1 MGGSEIPLRDVR
13 VRVARPDEEERW
25 NRLVRERHYLGFR
38 NFCGRR
44 LRHVATLG
52 DEWLALVG
60 WHAAALHCAARDRWI
75 GWSSL
80 QRRQR
85 LFPVAHQSRFLLLPG
100 DWLALHGHA
109 VLLAETFVDPARFA
123 GTCCRAANWTEIGVT
138 AGFGRARGGG
148 IGYVPHGAPKRVLVY
163 PLRRD
168 ARRQLRAA
176 EAHPAWTPWR
186 HEVQLRDSE
195 LASLYDKLCRVQ
207 DPRGERGKRY
217 ALSTVLTIVGAARLA
232 GASTLTGISEFGRAP
247 SPGTLR
253 RIGCRERDGGIPAPG
268 ISTLHDI
275 LKRLDGAGIER
286 LAGEWMAHRTPDGDA
301 VAMDGKTMR
310 GSCDRDPGAG
320 GEPLDE
326 PPQQQLA
333 AVGIGSRRVLA
344 HAGCSGK
351 KDEAEGAALRDLLAS
366 VRKPGRC
373 VAADALRAQ
382 RATAARIVELG
393 MRYAL
398 CVQGNQPTL
407 LEQVRD
413 DRTWSDPCTVEV
425 TGDRGRIET
434 RTIQVSEDFPDCP
447 ERLDF
452 PDARRAFRIRREVE
466 YRKTGRKRK
475 VETACFVTN
484 LRGKAARPQRLP
496 DLVRGY
502 WGAVENGIRYVR
514 DTAPGEDRC
523 RARKGALPRIMAAFA
538 NLAITILRMPGQK
551 NIRRAMRNF
560 GYRPDRAARTVRRIG
575 APDPVPSGSRPLLER
590 VDEVCHQAL
599 LQGIAAL
606 DCRDSEH

>member
-1 MGGSEIPLRDVR
+1 M
-13 VRVARPDEEERW
+13 
-25 NRLVRERHYLGFR
+25 
-38 NFCGRR
+38 
-44 LRHVATLG
+44 
-52 DEWLALVG
+52 
-60 WHAAALHCAARDRWI
+60 
-75 GWSSL
+75 
-80 QRRQR
+80 
-85 LFPVAHQSRFLLLPG
+85 
-100 DWLALHGHA
+100 
-109 VLLAETFVDPARFA
+109 LLAETFVDPARFA
-123 GTCCRAANWTEIGVT
+123 GTCYRAANWTEAGVT

-168 ARRQLRAA
+168 ARQQLRAA
-176 EAHPAWTPWR
+176 GAHPAWTPWR
-186 HEVQLRDSE
+186 HKVQLRDSE
-195 LASLYDKLCRVQ
+195 LESLYGTLCRVP

-217 ALSTVLTIVGAARLA
+217 ALPTVLTIV

-247 SPGTLR
+247 SPETLR

-268 ISTLHDI
+268 ISTLHYI
-275 LKRLDGAGIER
+275 LKRLDGAEIER

-310 GSCDRDPGAG
+310 GSCDRDPGTG

-373 VAADALRAQ
+373 VAADALRTQ

-425 TGDRGRIET
+425 TGDHGRIET
-434 RTIQVSEDFPDCP
+434 RAIQVSEDFPDCP

-452 PDARRAFRIRREVE
+452 PDVRRVFRIRREVE
-466 YRKTGRKRK
+466 CKKTGRKRK

-502 WGAVENGIRYVR
+502 WGRSG
-514 DTAPGEDRC
+514 TASTTCATRPRARTAAGRARGRC
-523 RARKGALPRIMAAFA
+523 RASWRPLRTSRSRSCACWGRRTSGARCGTSATAR
-538 NLAITILRMPGQK
+538 TG
-551 NIRRAMRNF
+551 RRGRSGPEA
-560 GYRPDRAARTVRRIG
+560 RAAAPARPVRRIG
-575 APDPVPSGSRPLLER
+575 APDPVPSGSRLLLEC

>member
-85 LFPVAHQSRFLLLPG
+85 LFPVAHQSRFLLLTAPGAAPRLASRVLGLALRRLPG

-123 GTCCRAANWTEIGVT
+123 GTCYRAANWTEAGVT

-148 IGYVPHGAPKRVLVY
+148 SGCVPHGAPKRVLVC

-186 HEVQLRDSE
+186 HKAQLRDSE
-195 LASLYDKLCRVQ
+195 LASLYGMLCRVQ

-217 ALSTVLTIVGAARLA
+217 ALPTVLTIVGAARLA
-232 GASTLTGISEFGRAP
+232 GASTLTEISEFGRAP
-247 SPGTLR
+247 SPETLR

-268 ISTLHDI
+268 ISTLHYI
-275 LKRLDGAGIER
+275 LKRLDGAEIER

-301 VAMDGKTMR
+301 GAMDGKTMR
-310 GSCDRDPGAG
+310 GSCDRDLGAG

-344 HAGCSGK
+344 HVGFSGK
-351 KDEAEGAALRDLLAS
+351 KDEAEGAALRDLLEK

-373 VAADALRAQ
+373 VAADALHTQ

-398 CVQGNQPTL
+398 CVKGNQPTL

-413 DRTWSDPCTVEV
+413 DRTWSDPCAVEV
-425 TGDRGRIET
+425 TGDHGRIET
-434 RTIQVSEDFPDCP
+434 RTIQVSEDFSEEFPDCP
-447 ERLDF
+447 EWLDF
-452 PDARRAFRIRREVE
+452 PDARRVFRIRREVE
-466 YRKTGRKRK
+466 YKKTGRKRE
-475 VETACFVTN
+475 VETAYFVTN

-496 DLVRGY
+496 DRVRGY

-560 GYRPDRAARTVRRIG
+560 GYRPDRAARTI
-575 APDPVPSGSRPLLER
+575 RP
-590 VDEVCHQAL
+590 
-599 LQGIAAL
+599 
-606 DCRDSEH
+606 

>member
-85 LFPVAHQSRFLLLPG
+85 LFLVANQSRFLLLTAPGAAPRLASRVLGLALRRLPG

-123 GTCCRAANWTEIGVT
+123 GTCYRAANWTEIGVT

-148 IGYVPHGAPKRVLVY
+148 IGY

-168 ARRQLRAA
+168 ARQQLRAA

-186 HEVQLRDSE
+186 HKVQLRDSE
-195 LASLYDKLCRVQ
+195 LESLYEKLCRVP

-217 ALSTVLTIVGAARLA
+217 ALPTVLTIVGAARLA
-232 GASTLTGISEFGRAP
+232 GASTLTDISEFGRAL
-247 SPGTLR
+247 SPETLR

-268 ISTLHDI
+268 ISTLHYI
-275 LKRLDGAGIER
+275 LKRLDGAEIER
-286 LAGEWMAHRTPDGDA
+286 LTGEWMANQTPDGDA
-301 VAMDGKTMR
+301 VAMDGKIMR
-310 GSCDRDPGAG
+310 GSYDRDLGAD

-326 PPQQQLA
+326 PPQQQLT

-344 HAGCSGK
+344 HVGFSGK
-351 KDEAEGAALRDLLAS
+351 KDEAEGATLRDLLEK

-373 VAADALRAQ
+373 VVADALHTQ

-398 CVQGNQPTL
+398 CVKGNQPTL
-407 LEQVRD
+407 LAQVRD

-425 TGDRGRIET
+425 TGDHGRIET
-434 RTIQVSEDFPDCP
+434 RTIQVSEDFSEEFPDCP
-447 ERLDF
+447 EWLDF
-452 PDARRAFRIRREVE
+452 PDARRVFRIRREVE
-466 YRKTGRKRK
+466 YKKTGRKRE
-475 VETACFVTN
+475 VETAYFVTN
-484 LRGKAARPQRLP
+484 LRGKAVRPQRLL

-502 WGAVENGIRYVR
+502 WGAVENGIHYVR
-514 DTAPGEDRC
+514 DTALGEDRC
-523 RARKGALPRIMAAFA
+523 RVRKGALPRIMAAFA
-538 NLAITILRMPGQK
+538 NLAITILRMLGKK

-560 GYRPDRAARTVRRIG
+560 GYRPDRAARTI
-575 APDPVPSGSRPLLER
+575 RP
-590 VDEVCHQAL
+590 
-599 LQGIAAL
+599 
-606 DCRDSEH
+606 